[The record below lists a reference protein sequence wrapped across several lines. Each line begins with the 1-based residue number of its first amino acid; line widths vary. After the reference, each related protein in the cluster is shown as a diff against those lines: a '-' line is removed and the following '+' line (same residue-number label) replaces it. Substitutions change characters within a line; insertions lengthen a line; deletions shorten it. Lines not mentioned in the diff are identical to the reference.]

1 MRESRGKKDEKRS
14 GRARLK
20 AEWVQWQSVQVQCS
34 RTKWTDTRRLFYHEL
49 RHCPA
54 AYCNALS
61 VTVLVVLESCFFK
74 LARALETG
82 KLSKI
87 ESQMRWGGMDGM
99 RMQRQED
106 GSERGEWE
114 G

>member
-1 MRESRGKKDEKRS
+1 M
-14 GRARLK
+14 
-20 AEWVQWQSVQVQCS
+20 
-34 RTKWTDTRRLFYHEL
+34 
-49 RHCPA
+49 
-54 AYCNALS
+54 
-61 VTVLVVLESCFFK
+61 TVLVVLESCFFK